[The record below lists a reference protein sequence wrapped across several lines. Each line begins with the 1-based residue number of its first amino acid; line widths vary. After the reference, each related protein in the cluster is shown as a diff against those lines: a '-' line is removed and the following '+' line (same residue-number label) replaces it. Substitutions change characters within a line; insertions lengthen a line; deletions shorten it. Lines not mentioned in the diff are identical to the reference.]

1 MVLLIFIGYPCD
13 RKEISKFEDKPCCLQ
28 NLTDSKVDTSSLCTF
43 RICAMEQK
51 YAFTPFSFV
60 AITTESVIVSFI
72 FISRGSL
79 LMTARR

>member
-51 YAFTPFSFV
+51 YAFSFV
-60 AITTESVIVSFI
+60 AITTESVIVSSFI